1 MKNVVKVM
9 IYALHYVSIFGVILS
24 GLIGVVYELIGFE
37 IFENLLMSIG
47 IEDGFN
53 IIQTMGFIFLGLLVI
68 TFIAKHF
75 VDKL

>member
-1 MKNVVKVM
+1 MKNVVKVI

-24 GLIGVVYELIGFE
+24 GLIGVAYELIGFE

>member
-1 MKNVVKVM
+1 MKNVVKV
-9 IYALHYVSIFGVILS
+9 IINALHYVSIFGVILS

-53 IIQTMGFIFLGLLVI
+53 IIQTMSFIFLGLLVI

>member
-1 MKNVVKVM
+1 MKNVVKVI

-53 IIQTMGFIFLGLLVI
+53 IIQTISFIFLGLLVI

>member
-1 MKNVVKVM
+1 M

>member
-1 MKNVVKVM
+1 MKNVVKVI

-53 IIQTMGFIFLGLLVI
+53 IIQTIGFIFLGLLVI

>member
-1 MKNVVKVM
+1 MKNVVKVI

-53 IIQTMGFIFLGLLVI
+53 IIQTMSFIFLGLLVI

>member
-1 MKNVVKVM
+1 MKNVVKVI
-9 IYALHYVSIFGVILS
+9 IYAIHYVSIFGVILS
-24 GLIGVVYELIGFE
+24 GLIGVVYELTGFE

>member
-1 MKNVVKVM
+1 MKNVVKVI
-9 IYALHYVSIFGVILS
+9 IYALHYVSIFGVIFS

-53 IIQTMGFIFLGLLVI
+53 IIQTISFIFLGLLVI

>member
-1 MKNVVKVM
+1 MKNVVKVI

>member
-1 MKNVVKVM
+1 MKNVVKV
-9 IYALHYVSIFGVILS
+9 IICALHYVSIFGVILS

-37 IFENLLMSIG
+37 IFEKLLMSIG

-53 IIQTMGFIFLGLLVI
+53 IIQTIGFIFLGLLVI